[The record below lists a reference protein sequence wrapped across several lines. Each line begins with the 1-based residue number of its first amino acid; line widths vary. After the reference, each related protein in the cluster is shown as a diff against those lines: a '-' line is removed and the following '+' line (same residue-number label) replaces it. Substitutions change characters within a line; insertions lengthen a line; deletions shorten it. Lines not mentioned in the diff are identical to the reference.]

1 MSACGRRARQ
11 EPRSIAPGRSAH
23 RGLRRVKVPGSGLD
37 NPGMNQGLPTRS
49 GFLGRIA
56 AALSA
61 LTRYAGCTLQH
72 NPLPEIREVGHE
84 WHASNQPSFR

>member
-11 EPRSIAPGRSAH
+11 EPRSIDPGRSAH
-23 RGLRRVKVPGSGLD
+23 RALRLVKVPVAGLD
-37 NPGMNQGLPTRS
+37 TPDMNPGLPTRS

-84 WHASNQPSFR
+84 WRASA

>member
-1 MSACGRRARQ
+1 
-11 EPRSIAPGRSAH
+11 
-23 RGLRRVKVPGSGLD
+23 
-37 NPGMNQGLPTRS
+37 MNEGLPTTG

-56 AALSA
+56 AALTA

-84 WHASNQPSFR
+84 WRQNHPSFR